1 MKLKKILASLTAAAL
16 AATTMAFTPLTASAA
31 AVDIPSG
38 TETVL
43 KTFELGDGHSNLSA
57 WQNCWVQ
64 IWGIDASY
72 FNSNNY
78 LKFTTSY
85 ATAPKIGDGN
95 NSMSEVAAWGWN
107 AYSGWY
113 SVGRLGDD
121 ETKNK
126 LVPATNSKDNEFYCY
141 LPTTDFTADDHISG
155 NFYSAF
161 DGTNLISIELVEFSS
176 YTAPSL
182 PDYKYAF
189 DTASGSVDA
198 GTWGQP
204 AKTAV
209 GDGQTITADI
219 LGGDFIIKVP
229 YTGTSK
235 PLVVLSDG
243 SGDEGTL
250 NWITVKSEGVVDGVA
265 YFTKSDI
272 SSAWAAKGGK
282 SDFSDVTTLFI
293 AAQADA
299 LSVSD
304 VVLYSTVAPKVDPE
318 SISLDKTE
326 LSLKEGSD
334 PVTLT
339 ATVKPDDASYDG
351 IDWTSS
357 DTAVATVDSKG
368 NVTPVAEGT
377 ATITATI
384 SGTTISATCNVTVTS
399 NKPTS
404 IALDKTS
411 LTLTAGGATAKL
423 AATVLPEGAEAVVE
437 WTSSNTAIATVADG
451 VVTPVAAGT
460 ATITASIKGTDL
472 SASCAVTVIEDV
484 IKPESITINKTALKL
499 TEGDAPAQLTATVLP
514 EGAEAVVEWSSSNTA
529 VATVDSKGNVTAV
542 AEGKAMITAS
552 IKGTD
557 LSASCAVEVVKKPTG
572 FQGAAELPANKV
584 AVQTT
589 AVVDGTYCDRFVMR
603 VSEADIAK
611 ASEVVFTL
619 SNGTKTVTYTTN
631 TYYTSLT
638 VNGTKTSAGDGYVL
652 LTLTIKD
659 IPEDVTVTCTK
670 VEIK

>member
-16 AATTMAFTPLTASAA
+16 AAMTMAFTPLTASAA
-31 AVDIPSG
+31 GVDIPSG

-43 KTFELGDGHSNLSA
+43 KTFELGDGHDNLSA
-57 WQNCWVQ
+57 WKDCWVQ
-64 IWGIDASY
+64 VWGIDESY
-72 FNSNNY
+72 FTKNNY
-78 LKFTTSY
+78 VKVTFSLS
-85 ATAPKIGDGN
+85 TAPTIAGDG
-95 NSMSEVAAWGWN
+95 SKMSTVASWGFSN
-107 AYSGWY
+107 YSGWLCAGKMGQGT
-113 SVGRLGDD
+113 VTAG
-121 ETKNK
+121 EQV
-126 LVPATNSKDNEFYCY
+126 LVPATNSKDDLFYCY
-141 LPTTDFTADDHISG
+141 LPTSDFTSGDNISC
-155 NFYSAF
+155 NFYSAY
-161 DGTNLISIELVEFSS
+161 DGTTLESVELVKFSS

-189 DTASGSVDA
+189 DTASGSVAA

-209 GDGQTITADI
+209 GDDKAITADV

-229 YTGTSK
+229 YTGTSN

-243 SGDEGTL
+243 SGDGGTL

-282 SDFSDVTTLFI
+282 SDFSDVTMLFI
-293 AAQADA
+293 TAQADA
-299 LSVSD
+299 LTVSD
-304 VVLYSTVAPKVDPE
+304 VTLYSTVAPKVDPE
-318 SISLDKTE
+318 SISLDKT
-326 LSLKEGSD
+326 
-334 PVTLT
+334 
-339 ATVKPDDASYDG
+339 
-351 IDWTSS
+351 
-357 DTAVATVDSKG
+357 
-368 NVTPVAEGT
+368 
-377 ATITATI
+377 
-384 SGTTISATCNVTVTS
+384 
-399 NKPTS
+399 
-404 IALDKTS
+404 S
-411 LTLTAGGATAKL
+411 LTLTAGGATAKV

-437 WTSSNTAIATVADG
+437 WTSSDTAVATVADG
-451 VVTPVAAGT
+451 VVTPVAAGK
-460 ATITASIKGTDL
+460 ATITASIKGTEL
-472 SASCAVTVIEDV
+472 SAACAVTVTKDV

-499 TEGDAPAQLTATVLP
+499 TEGNAPVALTATVLP
-514 EGAEAVVEWSSSNTA
+514 DGAEAVVEWSSSNTA
-529 VATVDSKGNVTAV
+529 VATVDAKGNVTAV

-552 IKGTD
+552 IKGTE

-584 AVQTT
+584 AVQKT

-631 TYYTSLT
+631 KYYTSLT